1 MTVTIRSP
9 IPLLGLAVVGA
20 LAISEPH
27 ALSAQPSRPPISTPS
42 VVAPPTWWRAIP
54 MPDGRTFVTDGGMSI
69 DAALAKPATMPEK
82 LPPETGKTIVKHL
95 ASPYDKETTL
105 GELRPGARPNTFVT
119 PDGVILNGN
128 YVTLLRSALS
138 PGRTRIRT
146 KGRTD
151 PVVVTLDGSPVAVF
165 MPIQPPPER

>member
-1 MTVTIRSP
+1 MTIFRR
-9 IPLLGLAVVGA
+9 IPLLGLAVAGA
-20 LAISEPH
+20 FAMP
-27 ALSAQPSRPPISTPS
+27 APYAMAAQASKPPISTPS

-69 DAALAKPATMPEK
+69 DAALAKPAAMPEK
-82 LPPETGKTIVKHL
+82 FPPEVGKTIVKHL
-95 ASPYDKETTL
+95 ASPYDKETTI
-105 GELRPGARPNTFVT
+105 GDLRPGARPNTFVT

-128 YVTLLRSALS
+128 YVTLLRSILS

-146 KGRTD
+146 KGKTD